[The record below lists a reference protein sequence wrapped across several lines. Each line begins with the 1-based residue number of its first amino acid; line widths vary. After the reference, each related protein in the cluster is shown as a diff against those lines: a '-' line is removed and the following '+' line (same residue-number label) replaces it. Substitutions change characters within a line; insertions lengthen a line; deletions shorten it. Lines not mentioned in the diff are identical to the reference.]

1 MTMESFFH
9 DGTRLGFAQK
19 AAEARIDDISS
30 VRDLW
35 SCLIADY
42 EQSLRAAPKLTG
54 RQDIENREDRRTC
67 LKAIQSLPP

>member
-1 MTMESFFH
+1 MTMEAFFH
-9 DGTRLGFAQK
+9 DITRLGVAEK
-19 AAEARIDDISS
+19 AAEARIDDISF

-54 RQDIENREDRRTC
+54 RLDIENREDRRTC
-67 LKAIQSLPP
+67 LKAA